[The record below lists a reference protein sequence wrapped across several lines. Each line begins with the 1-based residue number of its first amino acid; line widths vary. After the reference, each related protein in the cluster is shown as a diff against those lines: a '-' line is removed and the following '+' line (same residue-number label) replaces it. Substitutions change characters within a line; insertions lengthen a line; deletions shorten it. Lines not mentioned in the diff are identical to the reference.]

1 MKQQIFVVKK
11 EEVVSIGD
19 HRRLQLWSTVFC
31 RFASAKDAGYLMYD
45 KSKRTR

>member
-19 HRRLQLWSTVFC
+19 HRRLQLWSTVFADLHLQ
-31 RFASAKDAGYLMYD
+31 RMQD
-45 KSKRTR
+45 T